1 MQGLPFQTITEFA
14 ALGLTLIAGLFFGLA
29 LHPGGRKWKERYR
42 ELDIESAAY
51 RHQAETDLRDAQARV
66 RELEAERDTLRKQAE
81 AQEAAVAAAPAAA
94 AVAASDADP
103 GAGAGWRGW
112 FGWGRD
118 NLSRI
123 AGIDEARE
131 KRLNELGIKTY
142 REIEKM
148 TAEDESALE
157 QRLSL
162 ETGTIA
168 REQWR
173 EQAALLRTG
182 HEQEH
187 GSRFVE
193 KPAAEPVETPAEE
206 ATVAEE
212 PAAAE
217 PTEVA
222 TSDEAEAEKTER
234 ENA

>member
-29 LHPGGRKWKERYR
+29 LHPGGRKWKDRYR

-51 RHQAETDLRDAQARV
+51 RHQAETDLREAQARV
-66 RELEAERDTLRKQAE
+66 RDLEAERDKLLKQAE
-81 AQEAAVAAAPAAA
+81 AQEAAAVAAPAAA
-94 AVAASDADP
+94 TVAASEADETS
-103 GAGAGWRGW
+103 GGGWRGW

-148 TAEDESALE
+148 TAEDEAALE

-168 REQWR
+168 SEQWR
-173 EQAALLRTG
+173 EQAVLLRTG

-193 KPAAEPVETPAEE
+193 KREAAPAETAAEE
-206 ATVAEE
+206 A
-212 PAAAE
+212 PATDA
-217 PTEVA
+217 
-222 TSDEAEAEKTER
+222 EAEAEKTER